1 MRFRPNLR
9 LRKTMRLF
17 RRNLRSDSAEEV
29 APLAEELQLKER
41 QLLEAQRVIQQLQ
54 EQLEEQAAE
63 VDALRR
69 IGAAVGSAF
78 EVDETLNALVEVALR
93 LTGTESCHIYLLNE
107 NRTELVLRAAD
118 EEARPMVGK
127 IRLKVGEGITGWVAR
142 EKRYVAV
149 PREAYKD
156 HRFKYFPE
164 MREGEYESML
174 AVPLLYNNEVIGVIN
189 VRTRRPHEYSRNQV
203 RILSNIAAQ
212 VAGVIERSRRLQQL
226 ERRAEQVS
234 TLTEITRQIAS
245 NLYLEEILQFLVNMT
260 AQAMGYKICTV
271 MLIDE
276 ERQQLVLKATSSK
289 SQEYISK
296 PNVPLGNSIAG
307 RAAQQGRIIT
317 VQDVKEHPQYS
328 FPDIAAKEGLC
339 SLACIPLRTK
349 GKTLGVLNCYTDR
362 PHQFTEDEL
371 NLLMALANQAAV
383 AVEHA
388 KLSLRSAILQEMHHR
403 VKNNLQQVASLLRL
417 QMHYAEG
424 ASAKEVLNE
433 SLSRILAIAT
443 VHDLLSR
450 EDLDMVPIKRLAE
463 TILFHTQ
470 QGLIP
475 PHKQIETRVLGDD
488 FLLPLQQAT
497 SFALILNELV
507 QNAVEHGFHDQDSGH
522 ITVAIDERAEGY
534 CLRVVNNGKPL
545 PESFDPRK
553 TMTLGLR
560 IVDDLARG
568 GLQGTFD
575 LFNCEEG
582 ICAQVIFPKE
592 GSAVTPEWRLRGHE

>member
-1 MRFRPNLR
+1 
-9 LRKTMRLF
+9 MRLF
-17 RRNLRSDSAEEV
+17 RRNPGSDPAEE
-29 APLAEELQLKER
+29 AALLAEELQAKDR
-41 QLLEAQRVIQQLQ
+41 QLLEAQRIIGQLQ

-78 EVDETLNALVEVALR
+78 DVEETLNALVEVALC

-107 NRTELVLRAAD
+107 SGTELVLRAAD
-118 EEARPMVGK
+118 EEARAMVGK

-142 EKRYVAV
+142 EKRHVAV

-156 HRFKYFPE
+156 HRFKFFPE
-164 MREGEYESML
+164 MREREYESIL
-174 AVPLLYNNEVIGVIN
+174 AVPLLHDNEVIGVIN
-189 VRTRRPHEYSRNQV
+189 VRTHRPHEYSRNQV

-245 NLYLEEILQFLVNMT
+245 DLYLEEILQFLVNMT

-271 MLIDE
+271 MLVDE
-276 ERQQLVLKATSSK
+276 ERKELVLAATSSN
-289 SQEYISK
+289 SQEYLSK
-296 PNVPLGNSIAG
+296 PNTPLGSSIAG

-317 VQDVKEHPQYS
+317 VEDVTKHPQYR
-328 FPDIAAKEGLC
+328 FADIAAKEGLC

-349 GKTLGVLNCYTDR
+349 GQTLGVLSCYTDR
-362 PHQFTEDEL
+362 PHQFTEEEL
-371 NLLMALANQAAV
+371 SVLMALANQAAV

-388 KLSLRSAILQEMHHR
+388 KLSLRSVILQEMHHR
-403 VKNNLQQVASLLRL
+403 VKNNLQQIASLLRL
-417 QMHYAEG
+417 QMYYAEG
-424 ASAKEVLNE
+424 ANAKEVLNE
-433 SLSRILAIAT
+433 SLNRILAIAT

-475 PHKQIETRVLGDD
+475 PHKHIETRVTGDD

-497 SFALILNELV
+497 SFALILNELI
-507 QNAVEHGFHDQDSGH
+507 QNAVEHGFRELDSGR
-522 ITVAIDERAEGY
+522 ITVHIVEEPNRYRLAVINDGT
-534 CLRVVNNGKPL
+534 PL
-545 PESFDPRK
+545 PDSFDPRK
-553 TMTLGLR
+553 TATLGLR
-560 IVDDLARG
+560 IVDDLVRA
-568 GLQGTFD
+568 GLKGTFD

-582 ICAQVIFPKE
+582 ICALVAFPKE
-592 GSAVTPEWRLRGHE
+592 SEMLNTERRLRGHE

>member
-17 RRNLRSDSAEEV
+17 RRNPRGDSAEDV
-29 APLAEELQLKER
+29 ALLIEELQVKER
-41 QLLEAQRVIQQLQ
+41 QLLEAQHVIQQLQ

-107 NRTELVLRAAD
+107 SRTELVLRAAD

-142 EKRYVAV
+142 EKRHVAV

-174 AVPLLYNNEVIGVIN
+174 AVPLLHNNEVIGVIN
-189 VRTRRPHEYSRNQV
+189 VRTHRPHEYSRNQV

-245 NLYLEEILQFLVNMT
+245 NLYLEEVLQFLVNMT
-260 AQAMGYKICTV
+260 AQAMGYAVCTV
-271 MLIDE
+271 MLVDE
-276 ERQQLVLKATSSK
+276 ERKELVLQATSSK

-296 PNVPLGNSIAG
+296 PNIPLGESIAG

-317 VQDVKEHPQYS
+317 VQDVREHPEYR
-328 FPDIAAKEGLC
+328 FGDIAVKEGLC

-349 GKTLGVLNCYTDR
+349 GKTLGVLNCYTGR
-362 PHQFTEDEL
+362 PHHFTEEEL
-371 NLLMALANQAAV
+371 NVLVALANQAAV

-403 VKNNLQQVASLLRL
+403 VKNNLQQIASLLRL

-424 ASAKEVLNE
+424 VSAKEVLHE

-475 PHKQIETRVLGDD
+475 PHKHIDTRVVGDD

-507 QNAVEHGFHDQDSGH
+507 QNAVEHGFRDLDSGC
-522 ITVAIDERAEGY
+522 ITVTIREEPDRY
-534 CLRVVNNGKPL
+534 CLTVVNDGTPL
-545 PESFDPRK
+545 PDSFDPHE

-560 IVDDLARG
+560 IVDDLVRG
-568 GLQGTFD
+568 GLSGTFD
-575 LFNCEEG
+575 LFNGEEG
-582 ICAQVIFPKE
+582 ICAQVIFPK
-592 GSAVTPEWRLRGHE
+592 GDCSASAKGRLRGHE

>member
-17 RRNLRSDSAEEV
+17 RRNPRGISQEDISL
-29 APLAEELQLKER
+29 LTEELQIKER
-41 QLLEAQRVIQQLQ
+41 QLQEAQGVIQQLQ
-54 EQLEEQAAE
+54 EQLDEQAAE
-63 VDALRR
+63 MDALRR

-93 LTGTESCHIYLLNE
+93 LTNTESCHIYLLNDS
-107 NRTELVLRAAD
+107 RTELVLRAAD

-127 IRLKVGEGITGWVAR
+127 IRLRVGEGVTGWVAR
-142 EKRYVAV
+142 EKRHVAI

-156 HRFKYFPE
+156 HRFKFFPE

-174 AVPLLYNNEVIGVIN
+174 AVPLMYDNEVIGVIN
-189 VRTRRPHEYSRNQV
+189 VRTHRPHEYTRNQV

-212 VAGVIERSRRLQQL
+212 VAGVIERSKRLQQL
-226 ERRAEQVS
+226 ERRVEQVS

-260 AQAMGYKICTV
+260 AQAMGYKVCTV

-276 ERQQLVLKATSSK
+276 DKQELVLKATSTK

-296 PNVPLGNSIAG
+296 PNTPLGESIAG

-317 VQDVKEHPQYS
+317 VLDVKEHPQYR
-328 FPDIAAKEGLC
+328 FADIAAQEGLC
-339 SLACIPLRTK
+339 SIACIPLRTK
-349 GKTLGVLNCYTDR
+349 GKTLGVLNCYTER
-362 PHQFTEDEL
+362 PHHFTEEEL
-371 NLLMALANQAAV
+371 TVLTALANQAAV

-424 ASAKEVLNE
+424 ANAREVLNE

-475 PHKQIETRVLGDD
+475 PHKRIETRVVGDD

-507 QNAVEHGFHDQDSGH
+507 QNAVEHGFRNLDSGR
-522 ITVAIDERAEGY
+522 IVVSIQEEPDRYQLTV
-534 CLRVVNNGKPL
+534 LNNGKPL
-545 PESFDPRK
+545 PDSFDARK
-553 TMTLGLR
+553 TSTLGLR
-560 IVDDLARG
+560 IVDDLARS
-568 GLQGTFD
+568 GLYGTFD
-575 LFNCEEG
+575 LSNCEEG
-582 ICAQVIFPKE
+582 ICARVTFPKE
-592 GSAVTPEWRLRGHE
+592 AGSATPERRQKGHE

>member
-17 RRNLRSDSAEEV
+17 RRNLRGDSAEDIALLV
-29 APLAEELQLKER
+29 EELQLKER
-41 QLLEAQRVIQQLQ
+41 QLLEAQQVIQQLQ

-93 LTGTESCHIYLLNE
+93 LTDTESCHIYLFNE
-107 NRTELVLRAAD
+107 SRTELVLRAAD

-212 VAGVIERSRRLQQL
+212 VAGVIERSRRLRQL

-260 AQAMGYKICTV
+260 AQAMGYKVCTV
-271 MLIDE
+271 MLVDE
-276 ERQQLVLKATSSK
+276 ERKELVLKATSSK

-296 PNVPLGNSIAG
+296 PNVPLDKSIVG
-307 RAAQQGRIIT
+307 RAVRQGRIIT
-317 VQDVKEHPQYS
+317 VLDVKEHPEYQ
-328 FPDIAAKEGLC
+328 FADIAAKEGLC

-349 GKTLGVLNCYTDR
+349 GKALGVLNCYTER
-362 PHQFTEDEL
+362 PHHFTEEEL
-371 NLLMALANQAAV
+371 NVLMALANQAAV

-388 KLSLRSAILQEMHHR
+388 KLSLRSTILQEMHHR
-403 VKNNLQQVASLLRL
+403 VKNNLQQIASLLRL
-417 QMHYAEG
+417 QIHYTEG
-424 ASAKEVLNE
+424 DSAKEVLNE

-475 PHKQIETRVLGDD
+475 PHKRIETRVTGDD

-507 QNAVEHGFHDQDSGH
+507 QNAVEHGFHGVDSGY
-522 ITVAIDERAEGY
+522 ITVRIEEEPDRY
-534 CLRVVNNGKPL
+534 RLRVVNNGVPL
-545 PESFDPRK
+545 PESFDPGK
-553 TMTLGLR
+553 TTTLGLR
-560 IVDDLARG
+560 IVSDLVRE
-568 GLQGTFD
+568 GLRGTFD
-575 LFNCEEG
+575 LFHDEEG
-582 ICAQVIFPKE
+582 TCAQVVFPKE
-592 GSAVTPEWRLRGHE
+592 SNTSPPEWRLRGHE

>member
-9 LRKTMRLF
+9 LRKAMRLL
-17 RRNLRSDSAEEV
+17 RRNPRSEAAEDITLLV
-29 APLAEELQLKER
+29 EELQLKER
-41 QLLEAQRVIQQLQ
+41 QILEAQQVIQQLQ
-54 EQLEEQAAE
+54 AQLEEQSAE

-78 EVDETLNALVEVALR
+78 EVEETLNALVDVALR
-93 LTGTESCHIYLLNE
+93 LTGTESCHIYLLNDS
-107 NRTELVLRAAD
+107 RTELVLRAAD

-127 IRLKVGEGITGWVAR
+127 IRLKIGEGITGWVAR

-156 HRFKYFPE
+156 HRFKFFPE

-174 AVPLLYNNEVIGVIN
+174 AVPLLHENEVIGVIN
-189 VRTRRPHEYSRNQV
+189 VRTHRPHEYTRNQV

-260 AQAMGYKICTV
+260 AQAMGYQVCTV
-271 MLIDE
+271 MLVDE
-276 ERQQLVLKATSSK
+276 DRRELVLKATSSK
-289 SQEYISK
+289 SQEYLSK
-296 PNVPLGNSIAG
+296 PNVPIGESIAG
-307 RAAQQGRIIT
+307 RAVQQGRIIT
-317 VQDVKEHPQYS
+317 VLDVKEHPQYR
-328 FPDIAAKEGLC
+328 FADIAAKEGLC
-339 SLACIPLRTK
+339 SLACIPLSTK
-349 GKTLGVLNCYTDR
+349 GQTLGVLNCYTER
-362 PHQFTEDEL
+362 PHYFTEEEL
-371 NLLMALANQAAV
+371 NVLMALANQAAV

-403 VKNNLQQVASLLRL
+403 VKNNLQQIASLLRL

-450 EDLDMVPIKRLAE
+450 EDLDMVPIKGLAE

-475 PHKQIETRVLGDD
+475 PHKHIETRVTGDD

-507 QNAVEHGFHDQDSGH
+507 QNAVEHGFSDRNNGS
-522 ITVAIDERAEGY
+522 ITINISEEPDRYRLTVTND
-534 CLRVVNNGKPL
+534 GKPL

-553 TMTLGLR
+553 TTTLGLR

-575 LFNCEEG
+575 LFNCEQG
-582 ICAQVIFPKE
+582 VCAQVVFPKE
-592 GSAVTPEWRLRGHE
+592 SNLKRRRSGHE

>member
-17 RRNLRSDSAEEV
+17 RREAHSDAEEDIER
-29 APLAEELQLKER
+29 LAEELQLKER
-41 QLLEAQRVIQQLQ
+41 QLLEAQQLIEQLHEQLQ
-54 EQLEEQAAE
+54 EQAAE

-78 EVDETLNALVEVALR
+78 DVEETLNALVEVALQ
-93 LTGTESCHIYLLNE
+93 LTGTESCHIFLLNE
-107 NRTELVLRAAD
+107 SRTELVLRAAD
-118 EEARPMVGK
+118 EEARSMVGK

-156 HRFKYFPE
+156 HRFKFFPE

-174 AVPLLYNNEVIGVIN
+174 AVPLLHNNEVIGVIN
-189 VRTRRPHEYSRNQV
+189 VRTRRANDYTRNQV

-260 AQAMGYKICTV
+260 AQAMGYRVCTV
-271 MLIDE
+271 MLVDDE
-276 ERQQLVLKATSSK
+276 RRELVLKATSSK
-289 SQEYISK
+289 SQEYINK
-296 PNVPLGNSIAG
+296 PNVPLGDSIAG
-307 RAAQQGRIIT
+307 RTAQQGRIIT
-317 VQDVKEHPQYS
+317 VLDVKEHPQYR
-328 FPDIAAKEGLC
+328 FADIAAKEGLC

-349 GKTLGVLNCYTDR
+349 GQTLGVLSCYTDR
-362 PHQFTEDEL
+362 PHHFSEEEL
-371 NLLMALANQAAV
+371 NVLMALANQAAV

-388 KLSLRSAILQEMHHR
+388 RLSLRSAILQEMHHR
-403 VKNNLQQVASLLRL
+403 IKNNLQQIASLLRL

-424 ASAKEVLNE
+424 AGGRELLND
-433 SLSRILAIAT
+433 SLNRILAIAT

-463 TILFHTQ
+463 TILFHIQ
-470 QGLIP
+470 QALIP
-475 PHKQIETRVLGDD
+475 PHKQIHTRVTGDD

-507 QNAVEHGFHDQDSGH
+507 QNAVEHGFAELDSGR
-522 ITVAIDERAEGY
+522 IIVSVQEEPDRYRLTALND
-534 CLRVVNNGKPL
+534 GKPL
-545 PESFDPRK
+545 PEGFDPHK
-553 TMTLGLR
+553 TSSLGLR
-560 IVDDLARG
+560 IVDDLVRG
-568 GLQGTFD
+568 GLRGSFD
-575 LFNCEEG
+575 LFNCDEG
-582 ICAQVIFPKE
+582 ICAQVLFPKQTDT
-592 GSAVTPEWRLRGHE
+592 AKPERRQGGHD

>member
-1 MRFRPNLR
+1 
-9 LRKTMRLF
+9 MRLF
-17 RRNLRSDSAEEV
+17 RRNPGSDPAEE
-29 APLAEELQLKER
+29 AALLAEELQAKDR
-41 QLLEAQRVIQQLQ
+41 QLLEAQRIIGQLQ

-78 EVDETLNALVEVALR
+78 DVEETLNALVEVALC

-107 NRTELVLRAAD
+107 SGTELVLRAAD
-118 EEARPMVGK
+118 EEARAMVGK

-142 EKRYVAV
+142 EKRHVAV

-156 HRFKYFPE
+156 HRFKFFPE
-164 MREGEYESML
+164 MREREYESIL
-174 AVPLLYNNEVIGVIN
+174 AVPLLHDNEVIGVIN
-189 VRTRRPHEYSRNQV
+189 VRTHRPHEYSRNQV

-245 NLYLEEILQFLVNMT
+245 DLYLEEILQFLVNMT

-271 MLIDE
+271 MLVDE
-276 ERQQLVLKATSSK
+276 ERKELVLAATSSN
-289 SQEYISK
+289 SQEYLSK
-296 PNVPLGNSIAG
+296 PNTPLGSSIAG
-307 RAAQQGRIIT
+307 RAAQQGRVIT
-317 VQDVKEHPQYS
+317 VEDVTKHPQYR
-328 FPDIAAKEGLC
+328 FADIAAKEGLC

-349 GKTLGVLNCYTDR
+349 GQTLGVLSCYTDR
-362 PHQFTEDEL
+362 PRQFTEEEL
-371 NLLMALANQAAV
+371 SVLMALANQAAV

-388 KLSLRSAILQEMHHR
+388 KLSLRSVILQEMHHR
-403 VKNNLQQVASLLRL
+403 VKNNLQQIASLLRL
-417 QMHYAEG
+417 QMYYAEG
-424 ASAKEVLNE
+424 ANAKEVLNE
-433 SLSRILAIAT
+433 SLNRILAIAT

-475 PHKQIETRVLGDD
+475 PHKHIETRVTGDD

-497 SFALILNELV
+497 SFALILNELI
-507 QNAVEHGFHDQDSGH
+507 QNAVEHGFRELDSGR
-522 ITVAIDERAEGY
+522 ITVHIVEEPNRYRLAVINDGT
-534 CLRVVNNGKPL
+534 PL
-545 PESFDPRK
+545 PDSFDPRK
-553 TMTLGLR
+553 TATLGLR
-560 IVDDLARG
+560 IVDDLVRA
-568 GLQGTFD
+568 GLKGTFD

-582 ICAQVIFPKE
+582 ICALVAFPKE
-592 GSAVTPEWRLRGHE
+592 SEMLNTERRLRGHE

>member
-9 LRKTMRLF
+9 LRKAMRLL
-17 RRNLRSDSAEEV
+17 RHNPRSDAAEDITL
-29 APLAEELQLKER
+29 LAEELQLKER
-41 QLLEAQRVIQQLQ
+41 QLLEAQQVIQQLQ
-54 EQLEEQAAE
+54 AQLEEQSAE

-78 EVDETLNALVEVALR
+78 EVEETLNALVDVALR
-93 LTGTESCHIYLLNE
+93 LTGTESCHIYLLNDT
-107 NRTELVLRAAD
+107 RTELVLRAAD

-127 IRLKVGEGITGWVAR
+127 IRLKIGEGITGWVAR

-156 HRFKYFPE
+156 HRFRFFPE

-174 AVPLLYNNEVIGVIN
+174 AVPLLHENEVIGVIN
-189 VRTRRPHEYSRNQV
+189 VRTHRPHEYTRNQV

-260 AQAMGYKICTV
+260 AQAMGYQVCTV
-271 MLIDE
+271 MLVDE
-276 ERQQLVLKATSSK
+276 DRRELVLKATSSK
-289 SQEYISK
+289 SQEYLSK
-296 PNVPLGNSIAG
+296 PNVPIGESIAG
-307 RAAQQGRIIT
+307 RAVQQGRIIT
-317 VQDVKEHPQYS
+317 VLDVKEHPQYR
-328 FPDIAAKEGLC
+328 FADIAAKEGLC
-339 SLACIPLRTK
+339 SLACIPLSTK
-349 GKTLGVLNCYTDR
+349 GQTLGVLNCYTER
-362 PHQFTEDEL
+362 PHYFTEEEL
-371 NLLMALANQAAV
+371 NVLVALANQAAV

-403 VKNNLQQVASLLRL
+403 VKNNLQQIASLLRL

-450 EDLDMVPIKRLAE
+450 EDLDMVPVKRLTE

-475 PHKQIETRVLGDD
+475 PHKHIETRVTGDD

-507 QNAVEHGFHDQDSGH
+507 QNAVEHGFSDRDNGS
-522 ITVAIDERAEGY
+522 ITINISEEPDRYRLTVTND
-534 CLRVVNNGKPL
+534 GKPL
-545 PESFDPRK
+545 PESFDPCK
-553 TMTLGLR
+553 TTTLGLR

-575 LFNCEEG
+575 LFNCEQG
-582 ICAQVIFPKE
+582 ICAQVVFPKE
-592 GSAVTPEWRLRGHE
+592 SNLKRRRLGHE

>member
-17 RRNLRSDSAEEV
+17 HRNARGDLTEDV
-29 APLAEELQLKER
+29 ALLAEELQLKER
-41 QLLEAQRVIQQLQ
+41 QLLEAQQVIRQLQ
-54 EQLEEQAAE
+54 AQLEEQSAE

-78 EVDETLNALVEVALR
+78 EVEETLNALVDVALR
-93 LTGTESCHIYLLNE
+93 LTGTESCHIYLLNDS
-107 NRTELVLRAAD
+107 RTDLVLRAAD

-156 HRFKYFPE
+156 HRFRFFPE

-174 AVPLLYNNEVIGVIN
+174 AVPLLHENEVIGVIN
-189 VRTRRPHEYSRNQV
+189 VRTHRPHEYTRNQV

-212 VAGVIERSRRLQQL
+212 VAGAIERSRRLQQL
-226 ERRAEQVS
+226 ERRAEQVCA
-234 TLTEITRQIAS
+234 LTEITRQIAG

-260 AQAMGYKICTV
+260 AQAMGYKVCTV
-271 MLIDE
+271 MLMDDE
-276 ERQQLVLKATSSK
+276 RRELVLKATSSK

-296 PNVPLGNSIAG
+296 PNIPLGESIAG
-307 RAAQQGRIIT
+307 RAALQGRIIT
-317 VQDVKEHPQYS
+317 VPDVQQHPQYR
-328 FPDIAAKEGLC
+328 FADIAAREGLC
-339 SLACIPLRTK
+339 SLACVPLSTK
-349 GKTLGVLNCYTDR
+349 GRTLGVLSCYTER
-362 PHQFTEDEL
+362 PHDFTEEEL
-371 NLLMALANQAAV
+371 NVLMALANQAAV

-403 VKNNLQQVASLLRL
+403 VKNNLQQIASLLRL

-424 ASAKEVLNE
+424 ATAKEVLNE
-433 SLSRILAIAT
+433 SLGRILAIAT

-463 TILFHTQ
+463 AILFHTQ

-475 PHKQIETRVLGDD
+475 AHKHIETLVIGED
-488 FLLPLQQAT
+488 FLLPLQLAT
-497 SFALILNELV
+497 SCALILNELV
-507 QNAVEHGFHDQDSGH
+507 QNAVEHGFKDRDSGK
-522 ITVAIDERAEGY
+522 
-534 CLRVVNNGKPL
+534 LVVDIRKEPDRYRLLVTNDGEPL

-553 TMTLGLR
+553 TTTLGLR
-560 IVDDLARG
+560 IVEDLARG
-568 GLQGTFD
+568 GLGGTFD
-575 LFNCEEG
+575 LFNGEQG
-582 ICAQVIFPKE
+582 ICAQVVFPTE
-592 GSAVTPEWRLRGHE
+592 SSNTERRRSGHE

>member
-9 LRKTMRLF
+9 LRKAMRLL
-17 RRNLRSDSAEEV
+17 RRNPRSEAAEDITLLV
-29 APLAEELQLKER
+29 EELQLKER
-41 QLLEAQRVIQQLQ
+41 QILEAQQVIQQLQ
-54 EQLEEQAAE
+54 AQLEEQSAE

-78 EVDETLNALVEVALR
+78 EVEETLNALVDVALR
-93 LTGTESCHIYLLNE
+93 LTGTESCHIYLLNDS
-107 NRTELVLRAAD
+107 RTELVLRAAD

-127 IRLKVGEGITGWVAR
+127 IRLKIGEGITGWVAR

-156 HRFKYFPE
+156 HRFKFFPE

-174 AVPLLYNNEVIGVIN
+174 AVPLLHENEVIGVIN
-189 VRTRRPHEYSRNQV
+189 VRTHRPHEYTRNQV

-260 AQAMGYKICTV
+260 AQAMGYQVCTV
-271 MLIDE
+271 MLVDE
-276 ERQQLVLKATSSK
+276 DRRELVLKATSSK
-289 SQEYISK
+289 SQEYLSK
-296 PNVPLGNSIAG
+296 PNVPIGESIAG
-307 RAAQQGRIIT
+307 RAVQQGRIIT
-317 VQDVKEHPQYS
+317 VLDVKEHPQYR
-328 FPDIAAKEGLC
+328 FADIAAKEGLC
-339 SLACIPLRTK
+339 SLACIPLSTK
-349 GKTLGVLNCYTDR
+349 GQTLGVLNCYTER
-362 PHQFTEDEL
+362 PHYFTEEEL
-371 NLLMALANQAAV
+371 NVLVALANQAAV

-403 VKNNLQQVASLLRL
+403 VKNNLQQIASLLRL

-450 EDLDMVPIKRLAE
+450 EDLDMVPIKGLAE

-475 PHKQIETRVLGDD
+475 PHKHIETRVTGDD

-507 QNAVEHGFHDQDSGH
+507 QNAVEHGFSDRNNGS
-522 ITVAIDERAEGY
+522 ITINISEEPDRYRLTVTND
-534 CLRVVNNGKPL
+534 GKPL

-553 TMTLGLR
+553 STTLGLR

-575 LFNCEEG
+575 LFNCEQG
-582 ICAQVIFPKE
+582 VCAQVVFPKE
-592 GSAVTPEWRLRGHE
+592 SNLKRRRSGHE

>member
-17 RRNLRSDSAEEV
+17 RRNPGGDPAEDV
-29 APLAEELQLKER
+29 ALLVEELQVKER

-174 AVPLLYNNEVIGVIN
+174 AVPLLHNNEVIGVIN
-189 VRTRRPHEYSRNQV
+189 VRTHRPHEYSRNQV

-260 AQAMGYKICTV
+260 AQAMGYKVCTV
-271 MLIDE
+271 MLVEE
-276 ERQQLVLKATSSK
+276 ERQELVLKATSSK

-296 PNVPLGNSIAG
+296 PNIPLGESIAG

-317 VQDVKEHPQYS
+317 VQDVKEHPEYQ
-328 FPDIAAKEGLC
+328 FADIAAKEGLC

-349 GKTLGVLNCYTDR
+349 GKTLGVLNCYTER
-362 PHQFTEDEL
+362 PHHFTEEEM
-371 NLLMALANQAAV
+371 NVLMALANQAAV

-403 VKNNLQQVASLLRL
+403 VKNNLQQIASLLRL

-475 PHKQIETRVLGDD
+475 PHKRIETRVVGDD

-507 QNAVEHGFHDQDSGH
+507 QNAVEHGFRELDSGR
-522 ITVAIDERAEGY
+522 IIVTVREEPERY
-534 CLRVVNNGKPL
+534 RLTVVNDGTPL

-560 IVDDLARG
+560 IVDDLVRG
-568 GLQGTFD
+568 GLHGTFD

-582 ICAQVIFPKE
+582 ICAQVIFPK
-592 GSAVTPEWRLRGHE
+592 GDSSANANWRPRGHE

>member
-9 LRKTMRLF
+9 LRKAMRLL
-17 RRNLRSDSAEEV
+17 RHNPRSDAAEDITLLV
-29 APLAEELQLKER
+29 EELQLKER
-41 QLLEAQRVIQQLQ
+41 QILEAQQVIQQLQ
-54 EQLEEQAAE
+54 AQLEEQSAE

-78 EVDETLNALVEVALR
+78 EVEETLNALVDVALR
-93 LTGTESCHIYLLNE
+93 LTGTESCHIYLLNDS
-107 NRTELVLRAAD
+107 RTELVLRAAD

-127 IRLKVGEGITGWVAR
+127 IRLQIGEGITGWVAR

-156 HRFKYFPE
+156 HRFKFFPE

-174 AVPLLYNNEVIGVIN
+174 AVPLLHENEVIGVIN
-189 VRTRRPHEYSRNQV
+189 VRTHRPHEYTRNQV

-260 AQAMGYKICTV
+260 AQAMGYQVCTV
-271 MLIDE
+271 MLVDE
-276 ERQQLVLKATSSK
+276 DRRELVLKATSSK
-289 SQEYISK
+289 SQEYLSK
-296 PNVPLGNSIAG
+296 PNVPIGESIAG
-307 RAAQQGRIIT
+307 RAVQQGRIIT
-317 VQDVKEHPQYS
+317 VLDVKEHPQYR
-328 FPDIAAKEGLC
+328 FADIAAKEGLC
-339 SLACIPLRTK
+339 SLACIPLSTK
-349 GKTLGVLNCYTDR
+349 GQTLGVLNCYTER
-362 PHQFTEDEL
+362 PHYFTEEEL
-371 NLLMALANQAAV
+371 NVLVALANQAAV

-403 VKNNLQQVASLLRL
+403 IKNNLQQIASLLRL

-450 EDLDMVPIKRLAE
+450 EDLDMVPIKGLAE

-475 PHKQIETRVLGDD
+475 PHKHIETRVTGDD

-507 QNAVEHGFHDQDSGH
+507 QNAVEHGFSDRNNGS
-522 ITVAIDERAEGY
+522 ITINISEEPDRYRLTVTND
-534 CLRVVNNGKPL
+534 GKPL

-553 TMTLGLR
+553 TTTLGLR

-568 GLQGTFD
+568 GLQGTFA
-575 LFNCEEG
+575 LFNCEQG
-582 ICAQVIFPKE
+582 ICAQVVFPKE
-592 GSAVTPEWRLRGHE
+592 SNLKRGRSGHE

>member
-9 LRKTMRLF
+9 WRKTMRLF
-17 RRNLRSDSAEEV
+17 RRNARGESPEDAAL
-29 APLAEELQLKER
+29 LIEELQVKER
-41 QLLEAQRVIQQLQ
+41 QLLEAQSIIQQLQ

-78 EVDETLNALVEVALR
+78 DVEQTLNALVEVALR

-107 NRTELVLRAAD
+107 AGTELVLRAAD
-118 EEARPMVGK
+118 EEARAMVGK
-127 IRLKVGEGITGWVAR
+127 IRLRMGEGITGWVAR

-156 HRFKYFPE
+156 HRFKFVPE
-164 MREGEYESML
+164 MREREYESIL
-174 AVPLLYNNEVIGVIN
+174 AVPLLYENEVIGVIN

-271 MLIDE
+271 MLLDE
-276 ERQQLVLKATSSK
+276 ERKELVLAATSSK

-296 PNVPLGNSIAG
+296 PNVPLDKSVAG
-307 RAAQQGRIIT
+307 RAVQQGRIVT
-317 VQDVKEHPQYS
+317 VEDVKQHPQYR
-328 FPDIAAKEGLC
+328 FADIAAKEGLC
-339 SLACIPLRTK
+339 SLVCVPLRTK
-349 GKTLGVLNCYTDR
+349 GQTLGVLNCYTER
-362 PHQFTEDEL
+362 PHQFAEEEL
-371 NLLMALANQAAV
+371 NVLMALANQAAV

-417 QMHYAEG
+417 QMYYAEG
-424 ASAKEVLNE
+424 ANAKEVLQE

-475 PHKQIETRVLGDD
+475 PHKHIETRVTGDD

-507 QNAVEHGFHDQDSGH
+507 QNAVEHGFCERDSGR
-522 ITVAIDERAEGY
+522 ITVNIAEEAERY
-534 CLRVVNNGKPL
+534 LLTVVNDGTPL
-545 PESFDPRK
+545 PEGFDPRQ
-553 TMTLGLR
+553 TATLGLR
-560 IVDDLARG
+560 IVDDLVRG
-568 GLQGTFD
+568 GLRGTFD
-575 LFNCEEG
+575 LFNTEEG
-582 ICAQVIFPKE
+582 ICARVVFPKE
-592 GSAVTPEWRLRGHE
+592 GSSLHPERRLRGHE

>member
-1 MRFRPNLR
+1 MRFKPNLR

-17 RRNLRSDSAEEV
+17 RREARTDSEEDIQRLV
-29 APLAEELQLKER
+29 EELQLKER
-41 QLLEAQRVIQQLQ
+41 QLVEAQQLIEQLHEQLQ
-54 EQLEEQAAE
+54 EQEAE

-78 EVDETLNALVEVALR
+78 DVEETLNALVEVALR
-93 LTGTESCHIYLLNE
+93 LTGTESCHIFLMNE

-156 HRFKYFPE
+156 HRFKFFPE
-164 MREGEYESML
+164 IREGEYESML
-174 AVPLLYNNEVIGVIN
+174 AVPLLHDNEVIGVIN
-189 VRTRRPHEYSRNQV
+189 VRTHRPHEYTRNQV

-260 AQAMGYKICTV
+260 AQAMGYRVCTV

-276 ERQQLVLKATSSK
+276 ERRELVLKATSSK
-289 SQEYISK
+289 SQEYVNK
-296 PNVPLGNSIAG
+296 PNVPLGDSIAG

-317 VQDVKEHPQYS
+317 VLDVKEHPQYR
-328 FPDIAAKEGLC
+328 FADIAAREGLC

-349 GKTLGVLNCYTDR
+349 GQTLGVLSCYTDR
-362 PHQFTEDEL
+362 PHHFTEEEL
-371 NLLMALANQAAV
+371 NVLMALANQAAV

-388 KLSLRSAILQEMHHR
+388 RLSLRSAILQEMHHR
-403 VKNNLQQVASLLRL
+403 IKNNLQQVASLLRL
-417 QMHYAEG
+417 QMYYAEG
-424 ASAKEVLNE
+424 AGARELLND
-433 SLSRILAIAT
+433 SLNRILAIAT

-463 TILFHTQ
+463 TILFHIQ
-470 QGLIP
+470 QALIP
-475 PHKQIETRVLGDD
+475 PQKQITTRVVGDD

-497 SFALILNELV
+497 SFALILNELI
-507 QNAVEHGFHDQDSGH
+507 QNAVEHGFAELDSGCIIVNIH
-522 ITVAIDERAEGY
+522 EEPDRYRLT
-534 CLRVVNNGKPL
+534 VVNDGKPL

-553 TMTLGLR
+553 TTSLGLR
-560 IVDDLARG
+560 IVDDLVRG
-568 GLQGTFD
+568 GLGGTFD

-582 ICAQVIFPKE
+582 ICAEVVFPKE
-592 GSAVTPEWRLRGHE
+592 AERAKPERRQGGHD

>member
-9 LRKTMRLF
+9 LRKAMRLL
-17 RRNLRSDSAEEV
+17 RRNPRSDAAEDITLLV
-29 APLAEELQLKER
+29 EELQLKER
-41 QLLEAQRVIQQLQ
+41 QILEAQQVIQQLQ
-54 EQLEEQAAE
+54 AQLEEQSAE

-78 EVDETLNALVEVALR
+78 EVEETLNALVDVALR
-93 LTGTESCHIYLLNE
+93 LTGTESCHIYLLNDS
-107 NRTELVLRAAD
+107 RTELVLRAAD

-127 IRLKVGEGITGWVAR
+127 IRLKIGEGITGWVAR

-156 HRFKYFPE
+156 HRFKFFPE

-174 AVPLLYNNEVIGVIN
+174 AVPLLHENEVIGVIN
-189 VRTRRPHEYSRNQV
+189 VRTHRPHEYTRNQV

-260 AQAMGYKICTV
+260 AQAMGYQVCTV
-271 MLIDE
+271 MLVDE
-276 ERQQLVLKATSSK
+276 DRRELVLKATSSK
-289 SQEYISK
+289 SQEYLSK
-296 PNVPLGNSIAG
+296 PNVPIGESIAG
-307 RAAQQGRIIT
+307 RAVQQGRIIT
-317 VQDVKEHPQYS
+317 VLDVKEHPQYR
-328 FPDIAAKEGLC
+328 FADIAAKEGLC
-339 SLACIPLRTK
+339 SLACIPLSTK
-349 GKTLGVLNCYTDR
+349 GQTLGVLNCYTER
-362 PHQFTEDEL
+362 PHYFTEEEL
-371 NLLMALANQAAV
+371 NVLVALANQAAV

-403 VKNNLQQVASLLRL
+403 VKNNLQQIASLLRL

-450 EDLDMVPIKRLAE
+450 EDLDMVPIKGLAE

-475 PHKQIETRVLGDD
+475 PHKHIETRVTGDD

-507 QNAVEHGFHDQDSGH
+507 QNAVEHGFSDRNNGS
-522 ITVAIDERAEGY
+522 ITINISEEPDRYRLTVTND
-534 CLRVVNNGKPL
+534 GKPL

-553 TMTLGLR
+553 STTLGLR

-575 LFNCEEG
+575 LFNCEQG
-582 ICAQVIFPKE
+582 VCAQVVFPKE
-592 GSAVTPEWRLRGHE
+592 SNLKRRRSGHE

>member
-9 LRKTMRLF
+9 LRKAMRLL
-17 RRNLRSDSAEEV
+17 RRNPRSEAAEDITLLV
-29 APLAEELQLKER
+29 EELQLKER
-41 QLLEAQRVIQQLQ
+41 QILEAQQVIQQLQ
-54 EQLEEQAAE
+54 AQLEEQSAE

-78 EVDETLNALVEVALR
+78 EVEETLNALVDVALR
-93 LTGTESCHIYLLNE
+93 LTGTESCHIYLLNDS
-107 NRTELVLRAAD
+107 RTELVLRAAD

-127 IRLKVGEGITGWVAR
+127 IRLKIGEGITGWVAR

-156 HRFKYFPE
+156 HRFKFFPE
-164 MREGEYESML
+164 MHEGEYESML
-174 AVPLLYNNEVIGVIN
+174 AVPLLHENEVIGVIN
-189 VRTRRPHEYSRNQV
+189 VRTHRPHEYTRNQV

-260 AQAMGYKICTV
+260 AQAMGYQVCTV
-271 MLIDE
+271 MLVDE
-276 ERQQLVLKATSSK
+276 DRRELVLKATSSK
-289 SQEYISK
+289 SQEYLSK
-296 PNVPLGNSIAG
+296 PNVPIGESIAG
-307 RAAQQGRIIT
+307 RAVQQGRIIT
-317 VQDVKEHPQYS
+317 VLDVKEHPQYR
-328 FPDIAAKEGLC
+328 FADIAAKEGLC
-339 SLACIPLRTK
+339 SLACIPLSTK
-349 GKTLGVLNCYTDR
+349 GQTLGVLNCYTER
-362 PHQFTEDEL
+362 PHYFTEEEL
-371 NLLMALANQAAV
+371 NVLVALANQAAV

-403 VKNNLQQVASLLRL
+403 VKNNLQQIASLLRL

-450 EDLDMVPIKRLAE
+450 EDLDMVPIKGLAE

-475 PHKQIETRVLGDD
+475 PHKHIETRVTGDD

-507 QNAVEHGFHDQDSGH
+507 QNAVEHGFSDRNNGS
-522 ITVAIDERAEGY
+522 ITINISEEPDRYRLTVTND
-534 CLRVVNNGKPL
+534 GKPL

-553 TMTLGLR
+553 STTLGLR

-575 LFNCEEG
+575 LFNCEQG
-582 ICAQVIFPKE
+582 VCAQVVFPKE
-592 GSAVTPEWRLRGHE
+592 SNLKRRRSGHE

>member
-9 LRKTMRLF
+9 LRKAMRLL
-17 RRNLRSDSAEEV
+17 RRNARGDVAEGV
-29 APLAEELQLKER
+29 TLLAEELQIKER
-41 QLLEAQRVIQQLQ
+41 QLLEAQQVIQQLQ
-54 EQLEEQAAE
+54 AQLEEQAAE

-69 IGAAVGSAF
+69 VGAAVGSAF
-78 EVDETLNALVEVALR
+78 EVEETLNALVDVALR
-93 LTGTESCHIYLLNE
+93 LTGTESCHIYLLNDS
-107 NRTELVLRAAD
+107 RTELVLRAAD

-156 HRFKYFPE
+156 HRFKFFPE

-174 AVPLLYNNEVIGVIN
+174 AVPLLHENEVIGVIN
-189 VRTRRPHEYSRNQV
+189 VRTHRPHEYTRNQV

-260 AQAMGYKICTV
+260 ARAMGYKVCTV
-271 MLIDE
+271 MLLDE
-276 ERQQLVLKATSSK
+276 EGNDLVLKATSST

-296 PNVPLGNSIAG
+296 PNVPIGESIAG
-307 RAAQQGRIIT
+307 RVVQQGRIIT
-317 VQDVKEHPQYS
+317 VLDVKEHPQYR
-328 FPDIAAKEGLC
+328 FADIAAKEGLC
-339 SLACIPLRTK
+339 SLACIPLSTK
-349 GKTLGVLNCYTDR
+349 GRTLGVLNCYTER
-362 PHQFTEDEL
+362 PHHFTEEEL
-371 NLLMALANQAAV
+371 NVLMALANQAAV

-403 VKNNLQQVASLLRL
+403 VKNNLQQIASLLRL

-424 ASAKEVLNE
+424 ASAREVLNE

-475 PHKQIETRVLGDD
+475 PHKHIETRVTGDD

-507 QNAVEHGFHDQDSGH
+507 QNAVEHGFSDRDSGQIVIH
-522 ITVAIDERAEGY
+522 ISEEPDRYRLTVTND
-534 CLRVVNNGKPL
+534 GKPL

-553 TMTLGLR
+553 TSTLGLR

-575 LFNCEEG
+575 LFNGEQG
-582 ICAQVIFPKE
+582 ICAQVVFPK
-592 GSAVTPEWRLRGHE
+592 GIPNAEWRRSGHE